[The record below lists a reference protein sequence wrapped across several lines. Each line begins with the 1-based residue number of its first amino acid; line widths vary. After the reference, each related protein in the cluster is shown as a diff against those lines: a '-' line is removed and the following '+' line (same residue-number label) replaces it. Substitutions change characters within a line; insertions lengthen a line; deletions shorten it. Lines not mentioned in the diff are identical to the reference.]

1 MKYLICLILCVCFES
16 CVSDKRLLEK
26 IQGNWALGKD
36 ENVVFTIKNSDLKY
50 LEDEGIVDL
59 KLNKKVIE
67 LKEDGNLITKWVI
80 KKITLD
86 SLILKTEDSLLV
98 KYVKIK
104 N

>member
-1 MKYLICLILCVCFES
+1 MKYLICLILFVSVES
-16 CVSDKRLLEK
+16 CSTDKRLLEK

-36 ENVVFTIKNSDLKY
+36 ENVVFTIKNNGLKY
-50 LEDEGIVDL
+50 LEGEGKLDL
-59 KLNKKVIE
+59 NLNKKVIE
-67 LKEDGNLITKWVI
+67 LKEEGNLITKWVI

-86 SLILKTEDSLLV
+86 SLILKMEDSSLV

>member
-1 MKYLICLILCVCFES
+1 MKYFFYLILFVCFES
-16 CVSDKRLLEK
+16 CGSDKRLLEK

-36 ENVVFTIKNSDLKY
+36 ENVVFTIKNNDLKY
-50 LEDEGIVDL
+50 LEDEGKLDL

-67 LKEDGNLITKWVI
+67 LKDDGNLITKWVI
-80 KKITLD
+80 KKVTLD
-86 SLILKTEDSLLV
+86 SLILKMEDSSLV